1 MNDIRTPV
9 DSIEPH
15 ELEILKA
22 VRSLHY
28 GSVVVTVHD
37 HRVVE
42 VSRQE
47 KVRFQPAQNKK
58 NNFTTRPLEYR
69 QQ

>member
-1 MNDIRTPV
+1 MSNNDLEIK
-9 DSIEPH
+9 DSNLAAH
-15 ELEILKA
+15 ELEILRA

-47 KVRFQPAQNKK
+47 KVRFHS
-58 NNFTTRPLEYR
+58 NNNAKA
-69 QQ
+69 